1 MNIRLNIGGV
11 QPFTSS
17 ERRQGTVNL
26 SPVISPKGGQRRKG
40 VIPRGC

>member
-17 ERRQGTVNL
+17 ERRQGTNL
-26 SPVISPKGGQRRKG
+26 FSETSERRSEA
-40 VIPRGC
+40 